1 MRHALVMVNGL
12 CLLSATALY
21 AGQATRL
28 LKPAA
33 PASVGGRVTVVET
46 IGKKTMTNPVTHLT
60 VYLLTLEASKPFQ
73 DLQIKCRRA
82 MARPDAD
89 PVQTFKLCDRCL
101 SEAFDLV
108 PHLEAVATAETD
120 RDGSFRF
127 ENLAPNRRYHVV
139 GIKPP
144 EGGSPIVVEA
154 KIGQL
159 RAGQRVAL
167 ELSEND
173 PWTGPLELKWVFG
186 LRC

>member
-1 MRHALVMVNGL
+1 MRHALVLLNGL
-12 CLLSATALY
+12 CLLSGMVVH
-21 AGQATRL
+21 AGQTTSL

-60 VYLLTLEASKPFQ
+60 VYLFTMEASKPFQ

-82 MARPDAD
+82 MARPNAD
-89 PVQTFKLCDRCL
+89 PVQTFNLCDRCL
-101 SEAFDLV
+101 ADAFDLI
-108 PHLEAVATAETD
+108 PHLEAVATAETG

-127 ENLAPNRRYHVV
+127 ENLAPGRRYHVV

-144 EGGSPIVVEA
+144 EGGSPIVIEA

-159 RAGQRVAL
+159 RAGQHVAL

-173 PWTGPLELKWVFG
+173 PWTGPLELK
-186 LRC
+186 